1 MTPNPLIKKI
11 HHDIFYKAI
20 NYWIEILI
28 NEIPLLGTFTKAFYF
43 RSTFDNFRTQLI
55 LYQQLLLPPN

>member
-28 NEIPLLGTFTKAFYF
+28 NEIPLLGTFTKAFILEVL
-43 RSTFDNFRTQLI
+43 SILI

>member
-1 MTPNPLIKKI
+1 MTANPLIKKI

-28 NEIPLLGTFTKAFYF
+28 NEIPLLGTFTKAF
-43 RSTFDNFRTQLI
+43 I
-55 LYQQLLLPPN
+55 LEVLSIILELN